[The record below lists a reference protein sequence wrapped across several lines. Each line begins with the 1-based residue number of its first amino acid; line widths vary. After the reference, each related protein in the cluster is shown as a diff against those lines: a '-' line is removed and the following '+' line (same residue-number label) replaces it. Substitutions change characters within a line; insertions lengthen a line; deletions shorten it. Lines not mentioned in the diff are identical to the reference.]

1 MDCPLTRFSSA
12 NRRRILAIP
21 RPIEPT
27 SRFQPTHSRDSPAHE
42 LTARRRTVAPINSA
56 SGEESGRT
64 NLAAHLG
71 SAPAPRGRWRGCDAT
86 AVAIGRRLLRCLAGG
101 GGAGAGGGASRQ
113 ARAGGEGEGL
123 YGEGGKLAVGRSA
136 MTRKKGR
143 RGAGG
148 REERRGP
155 RKR

>member
-42 LTARRRTVAPINSA
+42 ITARRRTVAPNSSA
-56 SGEESGRT
+56 SGEESGRDQP
-64 NLAAHLG
+64 G
-71 SAPAPRGRWRGCDAT
+71 GAPR
-86 AVAIGRRLLRCLAGG
+86 L
-101 GGAGAGGGASRQ
+101 GAGA
-113 ARAGGEGEGL
+113 EGEVARLRRHG
-123 YGEGGKLAVGRSA
+123 GRHRAAAAAVSRRRRWGRRGRGGVTTSESRRRGIGFIWGGKLAVGRSA